1 MIGTI
6 QPQKRMTL
14 RQTLFACLMII
25 GVGLCLFP
33 FTTAP
38 MALAAGAL
46 IALVMGNPLQ
56 DKCMKTAQ
64 RVLIF
69 SVAGLG
75 AGMNLTEVLR
85 AGAAGMGYTAAGIA
99 AALAMGAGLAY
110 LLRTDR
116 DTSVLVSV
124 GTAICGG
131 SAIAAVAPV
140 IRARQESIAMA
151 FAVVFVLNA
160 AGLLIFPPL
169 GHYFGLTP
177 AQFGLWAALA
187 VHDTS
192 SVVGAAAAYGGDAL
206 DHAVVLKMARA
217 LWIFPLALLIA
228 YAWPRPR
235 EAGEGKLPRM
245 KFPWFIPAFI
255 AVAAFF
261 TFVPHMTAI
270 AGIVEFGARRGMCVT
285 LFLIGSTITIAALKS
300 VGWRPLLL
308 GVLLWFFV
316 AVGSL
321 AVIRAGWIVG

>member
-1 MIGTI
+1 MSR
-6 QPQKRMTL
+6 PVLPAARMTP
-14 RQTLFACLMII
+14 RQTLFACLMVV

-33 FTTAP
+33 FVTAP
-38 MALAAGAL
+38 MALAAGAA
-46 IALVMGNPLQ
+46 IALILGNPLQ
-56 DKCMKTAQ
+56 DKCMKTSQ

-99 AALAMGAGLAY
+99 AALALGAGLAY

-217 LWIFPLALLIA
+217 LWIFPLALLVA

-235 EAGEGKLPRM
+235 DAGEGKVPRM
-245 KFPWFIPAFI
+245 KFPWFIPGFI
-255 AVAAFF
+255 AVAALF
-261 TFVPHMTAI
+261 TFLPQLSAL
-270 AGIVEFGARRGMCVT
+270 GEIVSFAARRGMCVT
-285 LFLIGSTITIAALKS
+285 LFLIGTTVTVAALKS

-316 AVGSL
+316 AAGSL
-321 AVIRAGWIVG
+321 GVIRAGWIG

>member
-1 MIGTI
+1 MTGTLT
-6 QPQKRMTL
+6 PSTRMMP
-14 RQTLFACLMII
+14 RQTLFACLLLI

-33 FTTAP
+33 FVTAP
-38 MALAAGAL
+38 MALAAGAVM
-46 IALVMGNPLQ
+46 ALAMGNPLQ

-75 AGMNLTEVLR
+75 AGMNLTEVLK

-235 EAGEGKLPRM
+235 DAAGGKMPKM

-261 TFVPHMTAI
+261 TFLPQLSAV
-270 AGIVEFGARRGMCVT
+270 AGIIEFAARRGMCVT

-308 GVLLWFFV
+308 GGLLWAFV
-316 AVGSL
+316 AAVSL
-321 AVIRAGWIVG
+321 GVIRAGWIG